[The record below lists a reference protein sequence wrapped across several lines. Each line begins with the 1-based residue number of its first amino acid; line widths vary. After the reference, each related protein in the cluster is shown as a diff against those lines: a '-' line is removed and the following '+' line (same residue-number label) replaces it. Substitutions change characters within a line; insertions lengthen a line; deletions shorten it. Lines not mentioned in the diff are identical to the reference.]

1 MLIFLSDI
9 ILLFYQYFL
18 RFKLKRL
25 LESQTRR
32 ISDSAFNVL
41 GVPAIFMSIVLSKK
55 AMERER

>member
-9 ILLFYQYFL
+9 ILFFYQYFL
-18 RFKLKRL
+18 RLKLKRL
-25 LESQTRR
+25 LERQTRR